1 MDTMPVGA
9 SADEGLVASDARGFR
24 DTIGRGLGCSAL
36 LHLLIALLFAIGLPV
51 QAPPPVEVPVSVE
64 FAPFDQE
71 VTSAG
76 RQEKGRGQPE
86 KPPPD
91 APEPQPLKRDPAAE
105 AKPQP
110 QNSQPDLSKRELPK
124 RTPLAEGKTPRK
136 APPVH
141 DDIETLLRVVENRHR
156 ETATPAG
163 RSRKSGPVLSEPA
176 GTDHNAGQGQEGR
189 RAVKDFI
196 RAQIERHWEFDL
208 RDLGATELV
217 ISLHLELTADGSV
230 RRADVIDDPRYG
242 SDAHYRSIAISARN
256 AALASSPLH
265 LPPGTYDAVK
275 DITVTLDPRTA
286 LR

>member
-9 SADEGLVASDARGFR
+9 SADEGLVASARGFP
-24 DTIGRGLGCSAL
+24 DPIGWGLGCSAL
-36 LHLLIALLFAIGLPV
+36 LHLLIALLFAIVLPV
-51 QAPPPVEVPVSVE
+51 QVPSQREVPVSVE
-64 FAPFDQE
+64 FVSFDQE
-71 VTSAG
+71 GTSAG
-76 RQEKGRGQPE
+76 RQEEGRGQPE
-86 KPPPD
+86 KPPSE
-91 APEPQPLKRDPAAE
+91 APEPKPSKRDPTAE
-105 AKPQP
+105 ANPQP

-156 ETATPAG
+156 ETATPASQ
-163 RSRKSGPVLSEPA
+163 SRKSGPVLSEPA
-176 GTDHNAGQGQEGR
+176 GTDHNAGQGQKGT

-208 RDLGATELV
+208 RDLGAADLV
-217 ISLHLELTADGSV
+217 ISLHLELAADGSV
-230 RRADVIDDPRYG
+230 RSADVSDDPRYG
-242 SDAHYRSIAISARN
+242 SDVHYRSIAISARN

-265 LPPGTYDAVK
+265 LPSGTYDAVK
-275 DITVTLDPRTA
+275 DITVTLDPRAA